1 MSEET
6 ELVRPSSLPKLAVCR
21 CFVGKEG
28 TSEAAER
35 GTRLDAAIRKAV
47 AAGTSVDPADV
58 DCVDEDI
65 EACNWAID
73 ELKTLQLSGKW
84 ETRESELQAVVPVEG
99 VKPGTM
105 DALNVED
112 ATLADFKT
120 GQVRNYR
127 EQMAAYALACM
138 DAYFEDRWTCFLLF
152 VDAKEVVT
160 HIFTREEAEAI
171 VIDVLMAKR
180 KENPCEYCAWCARF
194 DGECSVYGACGAVKA
209 ANAEVM
215 NADLPKP
222 TPALLSHPDEWP
234 ESVKELAKDHAKA
247 FHFLQCLGIA
257 DKWGD
262 QIKTE
267 LKKQDQLPPRY
278 FKRVTMSGQRKVLAS
293 KLGPLVEKWGV
304 DAVLS
309 LCDTIPLSKFEAV
322 WKAHEGEDTPIPDDL
337 VGTFGGSVQL
347 RLGTGEDPKPKKE
360 TKKETK

>member
-1 MSEET
+1 MSEEP

-21 CFVGKEG
+21 CFVGKDG
-28 TSEAAER
+28 TSDAAER

-65 EACNWAID
+65 DACNWAID

-152 VDAKEVVT
+152 IDAKEVVT

-180 KENPCEYCAWCARF
+180 KENPCEYCGWCARF
-194 DGECSVYGACGAVKA
+194 DGECPVYGTCGAVKA
-209 ANAEVM
+209 ANAEVL

-247 FHFLQCLGIA
+247 FHFLQCLDIA
-257 DKWGD
+257 KKWGD
-262 QIKTE
+262 QVKTE
-267 LKKQDQLPPRY
+267 LKKQETLPPRY
-278 FKRVTMSGQRKVLAS
+278 FKRVTMSGQRKVYAS
-293 KLGPLVEKWGV
+293 QLVSIAERWGV
-304 DAVLS
+304 EEVLA
-309 LCDTIPLSKFEAV
+309 LCGLIPYADFEKA
-322 WKAHEGEDTPIPDDL
+322 WKEHEGDDTPIPDGL
-337 VGTFGGSVQL
+337 VGTFGGSVQI
-347 RLGTGEDPKPKKE
+347 RLGTGEDPKKS